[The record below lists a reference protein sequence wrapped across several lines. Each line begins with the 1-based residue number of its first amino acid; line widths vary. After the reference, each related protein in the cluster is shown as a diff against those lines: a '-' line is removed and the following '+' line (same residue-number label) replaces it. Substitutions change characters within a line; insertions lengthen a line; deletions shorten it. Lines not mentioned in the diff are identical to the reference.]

1 MSSNTLLVPERIA
14 IINEYHDPKSEGYC
28 TKCGKEL
35 YKKYKSQLE
44 GEIAKL
50 SEKIK
55 KKIWAVPV
63 VSTHS
68 PLNWDY
74 NILGMVTGQTTTG
87 TGVISEFTSSFTD
100 LFGAQSGQ
108 YNKKIQA
115 GENMCFAQL
124 RKKTL
129 DAGGNAVIA
138 TDIDYS
144 EIGGEKGM
152 IMVCMAGTAVNLQN
166 ADVLGENKSKR
177 LKELGSVNERLRH
190 LLRLKI

>member
-1 MSSNTLLVPERIA
+1 
-14 IINEYHDPKSEGYC
+14 
-28 TKCGKEL
+28 
-35 YKKYKSQLE
+35 
-44 GEIAKL
+44 
-50 SEKIK
+50 
-55 KKIWAVPV
+55 
-63 VSTHS
+63 
-68 PLNWDY
+68 
-74 NILGMVTGQTTTG
+74 
-87 TGVISEFTSSFTD
+87 
-100 LFGAQSGQ
+100 
-108 YNKKIQA
+108 
-115 GENMCFAQL
+115 MCFAQL